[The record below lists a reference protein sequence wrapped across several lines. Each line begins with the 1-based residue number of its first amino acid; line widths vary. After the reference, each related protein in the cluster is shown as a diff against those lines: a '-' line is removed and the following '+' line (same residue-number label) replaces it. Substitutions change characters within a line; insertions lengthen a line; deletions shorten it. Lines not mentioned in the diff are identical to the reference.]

1 MRTFKLEYA
10 KGTNPAA
17 GRKEEMVT
25 LLDMDDF
32 KNKAEAG
39 AFLTAHNEKLWER
52 VKGILRELLTTEG
65 TDLKEVSVKIMPRG
79 E

>member
-1 MRTFKLEYA
+1 MRTFKLEYTRNA
-10 KGTNPAA
+10 LG

-25 LLDMDDF
+25 LLDSDDF
-32 KNKAEAG
+32 TKEAEAG

-65 TDLKEVSVKIMPRG
+65 TDLKEVSVKIVPRG
-79 E
+79 K